1 MKVVGEGGRCAR
13 CLCPSGA
20 CCVEEEVHKQVK
32 PSRSIEHT
40 FVAEKLGDGVV
51 QISKCRRL
59 RISPNGRSQTD
70 PNCLR
75 LGSQDSILLA
85 IFAARDL
92 RGGRG
97 RCALRR
103 SHPCNDVCNT
113 TPFPAESTRFLGGEH
128 LFPLSHPSP
137 PKEPHD
143 FPTMLRSPT
152 FPSLCRRLQYNPF
165 PSDEHTISRWRAPLF
180 TEPPLSSRGT
190 TRLSD
195 HGFPS
200 L

>member
-1 MKVVGEGGRCAR
+1 MCACARLFRCA
-13 CLCPSGA
+13 LYHGVVP
-20 CCVEEEVHKQVK
+20 KQIK
-32 PSRSIEHT
+32 SSRSIERT
-40 FVAEKLGDGVV
+40 FVVEKLSDGVV
-51 QISKCRRL
+51 QISNVDGCEFHQTEDLRLTPTASKLVL
-59 RISPNGRSQTD
+59 RILSS
-70 PNCLR
+70 
-75 LGSQDSILLA
+75 
-85 IFAARDL
+85 RDL

-128 LFPLSHPSP
+128 FFPLSHPSP

-152 FPSLCRRLQYNPF
+152 FPSLYRRLQYNPF
-165 PSDEHTISRWRAPLF
+165 PSEEHTISRWRAPLF

>member
-1 MKVVGEGGRCAR
+1 MRGAFARPARVVLRRRYVSKSNLPDRLSTLLGRKTWVMASSKFQNVDGCEFHQTEDLRLTPTA
-13 CLCPSGA
+13 S
-20 CCVEEEVHKQVK
+20 
-32 PSRSIEHT
+32 
-40 FVAEKLGDGVV
+40 KLV
-51 QISKCRRL
+51 L
-59 RISPNGRSQTD
+59 RILSS
-70 PNCLR
+70 
-75 LGSQDSILLA
+75 
-85 IFAARDL
+85 RDL

-152 FPSLCRRLQYNPF
+152 FPSLYRRLQYNPF
-165 PSDEHTISRWRAPLF
+165 PSEEHTIFRWRAPLF